1 MAELF
6 ELATLILR
14 PLPKFHCEGGS
25 LVEFKH
31 FFIYG
36 FKRGSRSRRKIVPFV
51 LVTVECFGKLRQC
64 AAARCQTQVSI

>member
-1 MAELF
+1 MLELI
-6 ELATLILR
+6 ELTTLILR

-36 FKRGSRSRRKIVPFV
+36 FKKRVAEV
-51 LVTVECFGKLRQC
+51 LDAK
-64 AAARCQTQVSI
+64 

>member
-1 MAELF
+1 MPELF

-14 PLPKFHCEGGS
+14 PLPKVPCEGGS

-36 FKRGSRSRRKIVPFV
+36 FKKGSRNRRKIVPFV